1 MFLFAARG
9 STLQVLRHF
18 NLYLLHFNLYL
29 LHFNC
34 GFSVVVVVISCFLT
48 LEQFVSRRK
57 YDRNVTRNRLKSWFM
72 YFGFRIKI
80 LKGNPCVGLLF
91 EVVHTMKF
99 EARLQFGQ
107 CNLGSKCSRHIV

>member
-9 STLQVLRHF
+9 STLQVLR
-18 NLYLLHFNLYL
+18 HFNLYL

-57 YDRNVTRNRLKSWFM
+57 YDRNVARNRLKSWFM

-80 LKGNPCVGLLF
+80 LKGNPCGGLLF
-91 EVVHTMKF
+91 EVVHTKRF
-99 EARLQFGQ
+99 GPELQ
-107 CNLGSKCSRHIV
+107 NLLSWMTGSR